1 MILITGA
8 SGRVARRA
16 AELLAGRGVPLR
28 LMSRRPDRVKLPGIP
43 TLAGDFG
50 LPHTLAA
57 AFAGVDVACI
67 ISAGGR
73 PGERALLH
81 RNAFEAA
88 ARAAVR
94 HVVYLSLK
102 GASPVSLYPFC
113 RDHHVSEG
121 YLADTGLA
129 HTILRIAF
137 YQDMFFDKIDAN
149 GVIRTL
155 GGIGRGAFI
164 SREDAAWA
172 VAAAVQQEPGRAQDI
187 TGPQLL
193 GVGDMIR
200 LLSVDSCLG
209 LREESE
215 GIAEMCARLNR
226 AGRSAWLQD
235 LEIGWFQAIDAGE
248 QSPVSPDFANL
259 VGQKPQ
265 TAQAYL
271 TTFSTRLRLSG
282 HALQPAALPSRPG
295 ATSREAA
302 AHGFCDRIVT

>member
-28 LMSRRPDRVKLPGIP
+28 LMSRRPDRVKIPGIP

-94 HVVYLSLK
+94 HVIYLSLK

-164 SREDAAWA
+164 SREDVAWA
-172 VAAAVQQEPGRAQDI
+172 VAAAVEQEPGRAQDI

-200 LLSVDSCLG
+200 LLSVNSGLG

-215 GIAEMCARLNR
+215 GIADMRARLNR
-226 AGRSAWLQD
+226 AGRPTWLQD

-259 VGQKPQ
+259 VGRRAE
-265 TAQAYL
+265 TAQSYFAA
-271 TTFSTRLRLSG
+271 SAARLRFTGNAETAPVMSARGAISG
-282 HALQPAALPSRPG
+282 
-295 ATSREAA
+295 EVAA
-302 AHGFCDRIVT
+302 ASSTTGL